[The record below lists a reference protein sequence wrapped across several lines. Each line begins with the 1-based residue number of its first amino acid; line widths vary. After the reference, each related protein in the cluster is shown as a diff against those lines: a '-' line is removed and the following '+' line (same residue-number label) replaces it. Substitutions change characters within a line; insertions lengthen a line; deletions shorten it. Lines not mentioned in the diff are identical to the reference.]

1 MDVLC
6 PLGGR
11 VYLVLVSIWER
22 EDGQSL
28 VEYALI
34 LLLVSTVSIAL
45 LTTLGTSVSSLF
57 SRVNAKL

>member
-1 MDVLC
+1 MDTLR

-11 VYLVLVSIWER
+11 VVVALVSAWGR

-34 LLLVSTVSIAL
+34 LLLVSTVSIAV
-45 LTTLGTSVSSLF
+45 LTTFGTGVSSLF
-57 SRVNAKL
+57 SRVNADL